1 MRDDLTLHLIWED
14 DDLLQVEMIGACPVA
29 MARTQ
34 IYMTWD
40 GLVELCDALDA

>member
-40 GLVELCDALDA
+40 ELVELCDALDA